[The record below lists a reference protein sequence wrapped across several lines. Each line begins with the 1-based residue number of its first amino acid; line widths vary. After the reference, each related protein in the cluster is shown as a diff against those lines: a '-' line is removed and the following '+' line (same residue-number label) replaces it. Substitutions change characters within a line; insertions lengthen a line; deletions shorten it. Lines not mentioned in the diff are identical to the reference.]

1 MRNALLVN
9 GKNLVIKIKHII
21 KGTYN
26 NIFKKEQELSR
37 SRLVKCYLC
46 KDKKYLF
53 GLGFICKH
61 CGCVLKSKTTVKDE
75 KCPAGKW

>member
-9 GKNLVIKIKHII
+9 GESLVTKIKHII

-26 NIFKKEQELSR
+26 NIFNKEQELSR
-37 SRLVKCYLC
+37 SRLIKCYLC